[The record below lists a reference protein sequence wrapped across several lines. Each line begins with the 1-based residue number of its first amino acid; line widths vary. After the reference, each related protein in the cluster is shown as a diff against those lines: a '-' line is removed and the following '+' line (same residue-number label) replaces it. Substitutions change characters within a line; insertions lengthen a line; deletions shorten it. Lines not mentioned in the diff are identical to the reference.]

1 MFKQTYP
8 RSLQAVSAIMQDV
21 EATLRRMKLPQKRL
35 TRTLLLTEECVA
47 ALVET

>member
-21 EATLRRMKLPQKRL
+21 EAALRPFGG
-35 TRTLLLTEECVA
+35 
-47 ALVET
+47 